1 MESEIEKCLLRNT
14 RAAARVMTRRF
25 AEHMR
30 EFDVSTEQFSL
41 LASLVGTDHNSVSAL
56 AEFLA
61 IERTTLT
68 RNLALLEKKGLVKL
82 VAARKGNARTVQLT
96 PSGRQLMTDMT
107 PAWRQAQNMAFKRVT
122 REEVDQAL
130 DVLRRITAELS
141 RAESS

>member
-82 VAARKGNARTVQLT
+82 VPASTGNARTVELT
-96 PSGRQLMTDMT
+96 EVGSNLMVEMT
-107 PAWRQAQNMAFKRVT
+107 PAWRAAQNTAFKNVT
-122 REEVDQAL
+122 KEEVSIAL
-130 DVLRRITAELS
+130 DVLRRITSELS
-141 RAESS
+141 KADGT

>member
-82 VAARKGNARTVQLT
+82 IAAGKGNARTVQLT
-96 PSGRQLMTDMT
+96 PAGRQLMDDMT
-107 PAWRQAQNMAFKRVT
+107 PAWREAQNMAFKQVT
-122 REEVDQAL
+122 RDEVDRAL

-141 RAESS
+141 RGEKA

>member
-82 VAARKGNARTVQLT
+82 VVAKKGNARTVELT
-96 PSGRQLMTDMT
+96 SAGRQLMQDMT
-107 PAWRQAQNMAFKRVT
+107 PAWRQAQNMAFKQVSQA
-122 REEVDQAL
+122 EVDQAL
-130 DVLRRITAELS
+130 DVLRRITAELTQHE
-141 RAESS
+141 AK

>member
-41 LASLVGTDHNSVSAL
+41 IASLVGTEHNSVSAL
-56 AEFLA
+56 ANFLA
-61 IERTTLT
+61 IERSTLT

-82 VAARKGNARTVQLT
+82 VAAKKGNARVVELT
-96 PSGRQLMTDMT
+96 AVGYQLMKDMT
-107 PAWRQAQNMAFKRVT
+107 PSWRKAQQLGSENVT
-122 REEVDQAL
+122 QEEMDQAI
-130 DVLRRITAELS
+130 DVLRRVTSSLS
-141 RAESS
+141 VRDG

>member
-30 EFDVSTEQFSL
+30 EFNVSTEQFSL

-68 RNLALLEKKGLVKL
+68 RNLALLEKKRIGEACRRWQRQCANCAIDACWPPFDDRNDTGL
-82 VAARKGNARTVQLT
+82 ARCAEYGVQTSYAR
-96 PSGRQLMTDMT
+96 
-107 PAWRQAQNMAFKRVT
+107 
-122 REEVDQAL
+122 
-130 DVLRRITAELS
+130 
-141 RAESS
+141 

>member
-30 EFDVSTEQFSL
+30 EFNVSTEQFSL

-68 RNLALLEKKGLVKL
+68 RNLALLEKKQLVKL
-82 VAARKGNARTVQLT
+82 VPARKGNARTVELT
-96 PSGRQLMTDMT
+96 PAGRQLMVDMT
-107 PAWRQAQNMAFKRVT
+107 PAWRQAQSMAFKQVSRD
-122 REEVDQAL
+122 EVDQAL
-130 DVLRRITAELS
+130 DVLRRITTELTRS
-141 RAESS
+141 EKF

>member
-30 EFDVSTEQFSL
+30 EFNVSTEQFSL

-68 RNLALLEKKGLVKL
+68 RNLALLEKKQLVKL
-82 VAARKGNARTVQLT
+82 VPARKGNARTVELT
-96 PSGRQLMTDMT
+96 PAGRQLMVDMT
-107 PAWRQAQNMAFKRVT
+107 PAWRQAQSMAFKQVSKD
-122 REEVDQAL
+122 EVDQAL
-130 DVLRRITAELS
+130 DVLRRITAELTRS
-141 RAESS
+141 EKF

>member
-30 EFDVSTEQFSL
+30 EFNVSTEQFSL

-68 RNLALLEKKGLVKL
+68 RNLALLEKKHLVKL
-82 VAARKGNARTVQLT
+82 VPARKGNARTVELT
-96 PSGRQLMTDMT
+96 PAGRQLMVDMT
-107 PAWRQAQNMAFKRVT
+107 PAWRQAQSMAFKQVSRD
-122 REEVDQAL
+122 EVDQAL
-130 DVLRRITAELS
+130 DVLRRITTELTRS
-141 RAESS
+141 EKS

>member
-1 MESEIEKCLLRNT
+1 MESEIEKCLMRNT

-30 EFDVSTEQFSL
+30 QFDISTEQFSL
-41 LASLVGTDHNSVSAL
+41 IASLHGTDHNSVSAL

-68 RNLALLEKKGLVKL
+68 RNLSLLEKKGLIKL
-82 VAARKGNARTVQLT
+82 VNAPKGNARRVELT
-96 PSGRQLMTDMT
+96 DKGRALMVEMI
-107 PAWRQAQNMAFKRVT
+107 PAWRQAQNMAFKQVT
-122 REEVDQAL
+122 QEEVELAL

-141 RAESS
+141 QSGIR